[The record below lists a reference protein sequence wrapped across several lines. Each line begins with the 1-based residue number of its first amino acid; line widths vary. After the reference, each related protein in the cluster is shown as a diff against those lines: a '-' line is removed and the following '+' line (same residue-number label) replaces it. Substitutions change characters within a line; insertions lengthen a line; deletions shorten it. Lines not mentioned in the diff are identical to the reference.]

1 MKLTILGGGGF
12 RVPLVYEAV
21 ATGATGL
28 QVDEIALQDVDPDRL
43 RTIAEVIE
51 GLRAQLEADG
61 RISHA
66 PRLVATTDLRDAV
79 TAADF
84 VFSAVRV
91 GGAEARTVDERVALG
106 LGLLGQETIGPGG
119 LAYALRTLPVALD
132 IARTVAEVAPA
143 AWVINFTNPAGIV
156 TEAMRGVLGDR
167 VVGICDTPIGLVRR
181 VGRLLAVDLVA
192 GERSAEVDYVGLNHL
207 GWLRSVTVDGTDRL
221 PDLLADDAALE
232 EIEEARLIGKDWVR
246 ADGALPNEY
255 LYYYLHTA
263 SAIDRITGSATTRG
277 EFLAKQQGDFY
288 LAAGS
293 ADAAGNAPT
302 STSAAPFDGAPSTG
316 GAPYGD
322 APSADADSAAST
334 GTGAVPSADACCT
347 SPLDLWRETLHEREA
362 TYMAESRDEERREE
376 DVAGG
381 GYQEVALRLMTALA
395 TGRRERMILDV
406 GNIGADRQEAPASER
421 IVPELPADAVLE
433 VLCEVDGDGVHP
445 LPIGPVEL
453 GRLGMMSSLRAAER
467 KILDAATT
475 GSRDAAWQG
484 FSMHPL
490 VSSPELGAKLLE
502 GYIAGHPQIAELL
515 DGGGPRGSAPSE
527 PTR

>member
-43 RTIAEVIE
+43 RTIADVIE

-181 VGRLLAVDLVA
+181 VGRLLDVDLVA
-192 GERSAEVDYVGLNHL
+192 GERGAEVDYVGLNHL
-207 GWLRSVTVDGTDRL
+207 GWLRSVTVDGTDLL

-302 STSAAPFDGAPSTG
+302 ST
-316 GAPYGD
+316 
-322 APSADADSAAST
+322 
-334 GTGAVPSADACCT
+334 GTGAVPSADACCS

-433 VLCEVDGDGVHP
+433 VLCEVGGDGVHP

-467 KILDAATT
+467 KILDAART

>member
-12 RVPLVYEAV
+12 RVPLVYEAM

-28 QVDEIALQDVDPDRL
+28 QVDEISLQDVDAARL
-43 RTIAEVIE
+43 RTITEVID
-51 GLRAQLEADG
+51 GVRAQLVADG
-61 RISHA
+61 RAVHPPA
-66 PRLVATTDLRDAV
+66 VTATTDLREAV
-79 TAADF
+79 TGADF

-119 LAYALRTLPVALD
+119 LAYALRTIPVALE
-132 IARTVAEVAPA
+132 IAGTVAEVAPE

-156 TEAMRGVLGDR
+156 TEAMRSILGDR

-181 VGRLLAVDLVA
+181 VGRLLDVDLVA
-192 GERSAEVDYVGLNHL
+192 GERGAEVDYVGLNHL
-207 GWLRSVTVDGTDRL
+207 GWLRSVTVDGVDRL
-221 PDLLADDAALE
+221 PGLLADDDALE

-288 LAAGS
+288 LAAADVAADVAAPGAPTAGS
-293 ADAAGNAPT
+293 AQHD
-302 STSAAPFDGAPSTG
+302 
-316 GAPYGD
+316 
-322 APSADADSAAST
+322 DAD
-334 GTGAVPSADACCT
+334 PSGESCCS
-347 SPLDLWRETLHEREA
+347 SPVDLWRSTLHEREA

-406 GNIGADRQEAPASER
+406 GNISADRQDAPATER

-433 VLCEVDGDGVHP
+433 VLCEVDGNGVHP
-445 LPIGPVEL
+445 LPIAPIEL
-453 GRLGMMSSLRAAER
+453 GRLGMMSTLRAAER
-467 KILDAATT
+467 KILEAATT
-475 GSRDAAWQG
+475 GSREAAWQG
-484 FSMHPL
+484 FSTHPL

-502 GYIAGHPQIAELL
+502 GYIAGHPQIAELF
-515 DGGGPRGSAPSE
+515 S
-527 PTR
+527 TR

>member
-12 RVPLVYEAV
+12 RVPLVYEAM

-28 QVDEIALQDVDPDRL
+28 QVDEIALQDVDAARL
-43 RTIAEVIE
+43 RTITEVID
-51 GLRAQLEADG
+51 GVRAQLESDG
-61 RISHA
+61 RAAHP
-66 PRLVATTDLRDAV
+66 PRVTATTDLREAV
-79 TAADF
+79 TGADF

-119 LAYALRTLPVALD
+119 LAYALRTIPVALE
-132 IARTVAEVAPA
+132 IARTVAELAPA

-156 TEAMRGVLGDR
+156 TEAMRSILGDR

-181 VGRLLAVDLVA
+181 VGRLLDVDLVA
-192 GERSAEVDYVGLNHL
+192 GERGAEVDYVGLNHL
-207 GWLRSVTVDGTDRL
+207 GWLRSVTVDGEDRL
-221 PDLLADDAALE
+221 PGLLADDDALE

-288 LAAGS
+288 LAA
-293 ADAAGNAPT
+293 ADVDRAWSPT
-302 STSAAPFDGAPSTG
+302 KGAPIDGNTPHDDTDSS
-316 GAPYGD
+316 D
-322 APSADADSAAST
+322 AS
-334 GTGAVPSADACCT
+334 CCS
-347 SPLDLWRETLHEREA
+347 SPVDLWRSTLHEREA

-406 GNIGADRQEAPASER
+406 GNISADRQDAPAAER

-445 LPIGPVEL
+445 LPIAPIEL
-453 GRLGMMSSLRAAER
+453 GRLGMMSTLRAAER
-467 KILDAATT
+467 KILEAATT
-475 GSRDAAWQG
+475 GSREAAWLG
-484 FSMHPL
+484 FATHPL

-515 DGGGPRGSAPSE
+515 GRD
-527 PTR
+527 